1 MPLARAI
8 PRMVFPIVHPGKE
21 QFGCRKR
28 IGDLSL
34 SLDHGPVLD
43 ILNTTGAGIPR
54 VQGLNSTGNA
64 GQEPM
69 QSGLISIVCPLF
81 RRVPGTGDS
90 LVVSMQI
97 QLLVTPGRG
106 GHQNPYEIGLEGEEE
121 RVISPGMR
129 PGYRCQRGDRM
140 HFLPG

>member
-1 MPLARAI
+1 MPPYTVTR
-8 PRMVFPIVHPGKE
+8 
-21 QFGCRKR
+21 
-28 IGDLSL
+28 
-34 SLDHGPVLD
+34 
-43 ILNTTGAGIPR
+43 R
-54 VQGLNSTGNA
+54 VQGPNSPVNA

-69 QSGLISIVCPLF
+69 QSGLISTVRHLF

-90 LVVSMQI
+90 LVVSMHI

-106 GHQNPYEIGLEGEEE
+106 GHQNPYEIGMEGEEE
-121 RVISPGMR
+121 PLISPGMR

>member
-1 MPLARAI
+1 
-8 PRMVFPIVHPGKE
+8 MVFPIVHPGKE

-81 RRVPGTGDS
+81 RRVPGTSTS
-90 LVVSMQI
+90 LIHLHDYQI
-97 QLLVTPGRG
+97 PTTIHPPLFIPGSEK
-106 GHQNPYEIGLEGEEE
+106 PEFL
-121 RVISPGMR
+121 SPI
-129 PGYRCQRGDRM
+129 
-140 HFLPG
+140 